1 MQPTE
6 PPTPSAVEPSANAA
20 ATPAEPSEQGTQ
32 VSENQSDKN
41 WFSRMFRRGTPEPEP
56 QDAPAPPAP
65 SDAITLTQDELD
77 KRVKAETDRREAKR
91 HAQAL
96 ADRRRKLRDEN
107 PWQYAEEDRQAETV
121 QSANQQVG
129 DFFANVSREHDKYSI
144 DPIVEALPETERTRI
159 LGLEGAGQGLD
170 GRKLIVTEGLKA
182 LEKAWKAEGAKD
194 AEERLRR
201 NPAFRKQLLSEIRR
215 GGAREPELIQGSA
228 SSASDNSVSNLLREQ
243 LRARSNGI

>member
-1 MQPTE
+1 MQPQPETPSPVE
-6 PPTPSAVEPSANAA
+6 PPSDEAA
-20 ATPAEPSEQGTQ
+20 APEERSEQGTQ
-32 VSENQSDKN
+32 VSSDQN
-41 WFSRMFRRGTPEPEP
+41 WLRRLWRRGSPEPEP
-56 QDAPAPPAP
+56 QDAPATTEV
-65 SDAITLTQDELD
+65 SDAVTLTQEEFD
-77 KRVKAETDRREAKR
+77 KRVQAEADRRESAR
-91 HAQAL
+91 NERAR

-201 NPAFRKQLLSEIRR
+201 NPAFRKQLLNEIRR